1 MSATTKNK
9 NGFPEFTPVHSQRAS
24 DEIAQR
30 IRLLVASKQLRTG
43 DRLPSERELS
53 SSFNVGRNTL
63 REALR
68 SLEIGGLI
76 EMKKGGTGGAFIT
89 AGGSDAVVTSLLDL
103 YHLGT
108 ITPTQLT
115 EARLWIETIVV
126 EVAAARLTDD
136 DLAALEANL
145 EETQRAE
152 DAGDFATRAAVG
164 LEFHSLL
171 GKATKNPIL
180 SITMEALIELTRQF
194 VATLGPEP
202 NRFALPSKRR
212 FVASLK
218 AGDVAAAKEEMMN
231 YLHKVQTLYLSRLEK
246 AEAEEADEEAGKTKV
261 RLRR

>member
-1 MSATTKNK
+1 MNFSIKSK
-9 NGFPEFTPVHSQRAS
+9 GGFPEFGPVQSHRAS

-30 IRLLVASKQLRTG
+30 IRLLVATKQLKTG
-43 DRLPSERELS
+43 DRLPPERELS
-53 SSFNVGRNTL
+53 GAFNVGRNTL

-68 SLEIGGLI
+68 SLEIAGLI
-76 EMKKGGTGGAFIT
+76 EMRKGGSGGAFIT
-89 AGGSDAVVTSLLDL
+89 AGGSDAVVSSLLDL

-126 EVAAARLTDD
+126 EVAAARLTED
-136 DLAALEANL
+136 DLAALEVNI

-164 LEFHSLL
+164 LEFHLLL

-180 SITMEALIELTRQF
+180 AIMMQALIELTRQY

-202 NRFALPSKRR
+202 NRFALPSKLSGCET
-212 FVASLK
+212 SL
-218 AGDVAAAKEEMMN
+218 A
-231 YLHKVQTLYLSRLEK
+231 
-246 AEAEEADEEAGKTKV
+246 
-261 RLRR
+261 